1 MFFEG
6 GNHSARWLYEDASY
20 CVRGR
25 RNTGLLR
32 WCAVNMLGAVIVTML
47 AMPDKAAAQRA
58 IVLEIDGVIGPAVA
72 NYIVRE
78 LRTVARGEVGS
89 LSYA

>member
-1 MFFEG
+1 MRHKREEG
-6 GNHSARWLYEDASY
+6 
-20 CVRGR
+20 
-25 RNTGLLR
+25 
-32 WCAVNMLGAVIVTML
+32 L

-78 LRTVARGEVGS
+78 LRTVARGEAGLIVLRINTPS
-89 LSYA
+89 PALSQRF